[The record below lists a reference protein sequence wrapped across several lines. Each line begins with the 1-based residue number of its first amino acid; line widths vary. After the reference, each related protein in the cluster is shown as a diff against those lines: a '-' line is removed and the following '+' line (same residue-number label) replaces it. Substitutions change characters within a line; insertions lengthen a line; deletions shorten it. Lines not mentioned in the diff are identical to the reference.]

1 MFCSLTFWFIW
12 QSNSVPVAQQ
22 CLCAVQIISLL
33 FFFFP
38 EICQFSW
45 VATRQFD
52 LFQCSGYYNSSMQ
65 ANDEILLKP
74 VLLLKLSVE
83 NWERTKLMLK
93 CNTTAVL
100 YASVVS
106 NSSTSKQ
113 LLKPFTPTGGPL
125 WRLALLY

>member
-1 MFCSLTFWFIW
+1 MFMCSTDYP
-12 QSNSVPVAQQ
+12 SVF
-22 CLCAVQIISLL
+22 L
-33 FFFFP
+33 FFFP
-38 EICQFSW
+38 EICQFSC

-52 LFQCSGYYNSSMQ
+52 LFQCSGYYNSSLQ

-113 LLKPFTPTGGPL
+113 PVKPFTPSCGPL
-125 WRLALLY
+125 

>member
-1 MFCSLTFWFIW
+1 M
-12 QSNSVPVAQQ
+12 AQQ
-22 CLCAVQIISLL
+22 CLCAVQIIPLL

-125 WRLALLY
+125 

>member
-1 MFCSLTFWFIW
+1 MLCSLAFGLFGKVTVYQWHNNVYVLYRL
-12 QSNSVPVAQQ
+12 S
-22 CLCAVQIISLL
+22 LCFSFFSL
-33 FFFFP
+33 
-38 EICQFSW
+38 EICQFSC

-113 LLKPFTPTGGPL
+113 PVKPFTPSCGPL

>member
-1 MFCSLTFWFIW
+1 M
-12 QSNSVPVAQQ
+12 AQQ
-22 CLCAVQIISLL
+22 CLCAVQIIPLL

-93 CNTTAVL
+93 CNTTAVQL
-100 YASVVS
+100 QVLSVTVVPVNSQSNPSLLAVVHYEDLHYYA
-106 NSSTSKQ
+106 N
-113 LLKPFTPTGGPL
+113 
-125 WRLALLY
+125 